1 MFVTIKQGMKSIRY
15 LLDEPEITRQQRR
28 DVLTRATLVLHRL
41 AGLSH
46 GLGLGFGDGLCVF
59 A

>member
-1 MFVTIKQGMKSIRY
+1 MFGYVKLGTKSLRY
-15 LLDEPEITRQQRR
+15 LLGGPEITRQPKR
-28 DVLTRATLVLHRL
+28 DVLTRAALVLLRL
-41 AGLSH
+41 AGLSY